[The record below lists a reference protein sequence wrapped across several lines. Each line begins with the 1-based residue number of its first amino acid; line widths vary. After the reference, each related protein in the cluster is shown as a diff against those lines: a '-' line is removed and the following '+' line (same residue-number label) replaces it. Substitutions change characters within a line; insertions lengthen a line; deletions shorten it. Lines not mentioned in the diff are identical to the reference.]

1 MEWYTGTTKNLLTMG
16 LAINDIAKVTGLK
29 AEEIENCNSI
39 QRFILILQDMKIV
52 KNIALKTLTLMKF
65 HYTLA
70 LAVL

>member
-39 QRFILILQDMKIV
+39 QRFILIL
-52 KNIALKTLTLMKF
+52 
-65 HYTLA
+65 
-70 LAVL
+70 